1 MIDPALAVRGLTT
14 LAQSLGLSI
23 SQSNSGPY
31 IHTGLDT
38 YFKLD
43 TDVYEAWGT
52 DEDHTHHYFDLED
65 PRGIIDC
72 TAFFTRIADRQPEM
86 A

>member
-1 MIDPALAVRGLTT
+1 MLDPNLAVHGLTT
-14 LAQSLGLSI
+14 LAQALGFPTSR
-23 SQSNSGPY
+23 SDSGTY

-38 YFKLD
+38 FFKLD
-43 TDVYEAWGT
+43 TDVYEAWGS
-52 DEDHTHHYFDLED
+52 DENYIHHYFDLED
-65 PRGIIDC
+65 PRGVLDC